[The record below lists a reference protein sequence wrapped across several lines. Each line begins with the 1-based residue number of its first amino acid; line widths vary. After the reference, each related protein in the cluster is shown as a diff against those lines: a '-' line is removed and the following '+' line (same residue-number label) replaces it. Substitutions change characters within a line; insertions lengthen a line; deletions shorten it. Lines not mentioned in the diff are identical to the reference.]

1 VTEDH
6 GKLRISNADRDQAIA
21 QLQAALDEG
30 RIDLAEFDERAKTAY
45 EAKTNAELDL
55 IFEDLPGGRPKE
67 GEVVPAEPAAAPER
81 ERPRGPRFHQLP
93 ALRGLVTV
101 GVITTGIWAASS
113 VGSGEWGYF
122 WPIWPI
128 LGLSIAT
135 VMQLVNG
142 GWGHGGDWD
151 HGDDE
156 RRERRARER
165 GERHARRDRD
175 RDRDRDRGRRDS
187 Y

>member
-67 GEVVPAEPAAAPER
+67 GEVVPAEPAAAPEPAHSGGGGR
-81 ERPRGPRFHQLP
+81 RFLQLP

-101 GVITTGIWAASS
+101 GAITTSVWAVSS
-113 VGSGEWGYF
+113 VASGEWHYF

-128 LGLSIAT
+128 LGLGIAT
-135 VMQLVNG
+135 IMQVVNG
-142 GWGHGGDWD
+142 GWWGHHDGDWGHGDAE
-151 HGDDE
+151 E
-156 RRERRARER
+156 RHERRARER
-165 GERHARRDRD
+165 EERHERRGRDRRDR
-175 RDRDRDRGRRDS
+175 

>member
-1 VTEDH
+1 MTEDH

-55 IFEDLPGGRPKE
+55 IFDDLPGGRPKE
-67 GEVVPAEPAAAPER
+67 GEVVPAEPAEAPER
-81 ERPRGPRFHQLP
+81 DHPRGPRFHQLP

-101 GVITTGIWAASS
+101 GFITTSIWAVSS
-113 VGSGEWGYF
+113 ISSGEWGYF

-142 GWGHGGDWD
+142 GWSHGDWGHD
-151 HGDDE
+151 REE
-156 RRERRARER
+156 RHERRARER
-165 GERHARRDRD
+165 EERLDRRDRHR
-175 RDRDRDRGRRDS
+175 RDR

>member
-67 GEVVPAEPAAAPER
+67 GEVVPAEAVEAPDQA
-81 ERPRGPRFHQLP
+81 PHGTPHGGPPWLHRFP

-101 GVITTGIWAASS
+101 GVMTTGIWVATWI
-113 VGSGEWGYF
+113 GTGEPTYF

-128 LGLSIAT
+128 LGLGIAT
-135 VMQLVNG
+135 VLQFVNG
-142 GWGHGGDWD
+142 GGWGDEEDEHRR
-151 HGDDE
+151 E
-156 RRERRARER
+156 RRERRRER
-165 GERHARRDRD
+165 RDDRRRDR
-175 RDRDRDRGRRDS
+175 

>member
-1 VTEDH
+1 MTEDH

-55 IFEDLPGGRPKE
+55 IFDDLPGGRPKE
-67 GEVVPAEPAAAPER
+67 GEVVAAEAAEAPEHD
-81 ERPRGPRFHQLP
+81 RPRGPRFHQLP

-101 GVITTGIWAASS
+101 GVITTGVWAASS
-113 VGSGEWGYF
+113 IASGEWHYF

-128 LGLSIAT
+128 LGLGIAT
-135 VMQLVNG
+135 IMQVVNG
-142 GWGHGGDWD
+142 GWGHRDWD
-151 HGDDE
+151 HGDAGE
-156 RRERRARER
+156 RHERRARER
-165 GERHARRDRD
+165 EERHERRSRHHRDR
-175 RDRDRDRGRRDS
+175 

>member
-1 VTEDH
+1 MTEDQ
-6 GKLRISNADRDQAIA
+6 GKLRISNADRDKAIA

-55 IFEDLPGGRPKE
+55 IFDDLPGGRPKE
-67 GEVVPAEPAAAPER
+67 GEVVPAESAAVPEQ

-101 GVITTGIWAASS
+101 GVITTGVWIASS
-113 VGSGEWGYF
+113 VASGEWGYF

-135 VMQLVNG
+135 VLQLVNG
-142 GWGHGGDWD
+142 GGWGDWGHDGHEDRED
-151 HGDDE
+151 REE
-156 RRERRARER
+156 RRER
-165 GERHARRDRD
+165 ERHERHERRDRRRGD
-175 RDRDRDRGRRDS
+175 R

>member
-1 VTEDH
+1 MTEDH

-55 IFEDLPGGRPKE
+55 IFDDLPGGRPKE
-67 GEVVPAEPAAAPER
+67 GEVVPAEPAEAPER
-81 ERPRGPRFHQLP
+81 DHPRGPRFHQLP

-101 GVITTGIWAASS
+101 GVITTGVWAASS
-113 VGSGEWGYF
+113 IASGEWHYF

-128 LGLSIAT
+128 LGLGIAT
-135 VMQLVNG
+135 IMQVVNG
-142 GWGHGGDWD
+142 GWWGRHGGDWG
-151 HGDDE
+151 HGDDVEE
-156 RRERRARER
+156 RHERRARER
-165 GERHARRDRD
+165 EERHDRRDRHR
-175 RDRDRDRGRRDS
+175 RDR

>member
-1 VTEDH
+1 MVVTDDH
-6 GKLRISNADRDQAIA
+6 GKLRISNADRDKAIE

-30 RIDLAEFDERAKTAY
+30 RIDLVEFDERAKTAY

-67 GEVVPAEPAAAPER
+67 AEVVPAAAPEAP
-81 ERPRGPRFHQLP
+81 EQHRGPHGMPHGGPTWIHRLP

-101 GVITTGIWAASS
+101 GVICTGIWFATWI
-113 VGSGEWGYF
+113 GSGEPTYF

-135 VMQLVNG
+135 VLQLVNG
-142 GWGHGGDWD
+142 GGWD
-151 HGDDE
+151 GDDDDDE
-156 RRERRARER
+156 DRRDRRERRDRR
-165 GERHARRDRD
+165 RRDRD
-175 RDRDRDRGRRDS
+175 
-187 Y
+187 